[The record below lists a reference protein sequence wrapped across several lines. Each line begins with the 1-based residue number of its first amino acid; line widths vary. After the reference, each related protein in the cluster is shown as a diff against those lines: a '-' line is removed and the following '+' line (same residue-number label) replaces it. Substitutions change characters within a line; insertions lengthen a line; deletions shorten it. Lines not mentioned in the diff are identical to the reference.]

1 MVPLD
6 IKKCIEYDVFN
17 YCFLDLCGLIICWRI
32 YAWVFMLLEVL
43 DKMFLIVVL
52 FESVAMNFRFEFPLF
67 IGGRDVIGLSC
78 REQLQIYYSRHALG
92 QNCLLLFFIK
102 YNDKHFLTQNET
114 SNINF
119 NSFIA

>member
-1 MVPLD
+1 MRG
-6 IKKCIEYDVFN
+6 Y
-17 YCFLDLCGLIICWRI
+17 LCYI
-32 YAWVFMLLEVL
+32 EVL

-102 YNDKHFLTQNET
+102 YNDKHFPTQNET

-119 NSFIA
+119 NFHCIKLDLTLTKSTLNMIILQNYF